1 MKNESF
7 ILRYDLSMS
16 AGKSD
21 LAEIMIYSDIVS
33 WKWNENDPEM
43 TAADFDKLLKDA
55 KAKGAT
61 KLRLRIN
68 SPGGAVYQAVAMRTM
83 LMNADFEEMTVSIE
97 GLCASAAT
105 LLCCVPGAR
114 VSISEGSE
122 YMIHNPST
130 VAWGTAAYFE
140 KTAERL
146 RRMEGEF
153 AAIYA
158 KRSGKS
164 EEDIRRMMDEE
175 SWMTAKDAVENGFC
189 DELIDGEEI
198 AACASEEQMDAM
210 RRMYARIPEA
220 VCVARTGRK
229 EEVSNAGE
237 PSAAENKQNPMKED
251 ETGMDGKEIKDI
263 TMQELEAQNPA
274 LVSEVIA
281 KERER
286 VQEIDDLTPAGYEKM
301 AADAKANGTSAA
313 DYLKMIVKAQK
324 EKGTAYMS
332 SRREETKAAAEV
344 KGGDAGDNDKGKSKE
359 DEVEAFAGEVADMVK
374 GMASGEGGMY

>member
-1 MKNESF
+1 MKNHEQF
-7 ILRYDLSMS
+7 MLRYDLQMD
-16 AGKSD
+16 AGSD
-21 LAEIMIYSDIVS
+21 RAEIMVYGQIVNYKYDEKS
-33 WKWNENDPEM
+33 SAV
-43 TAADFDKLLKDA
+43 TASDFDKLLKEA
-55 KAKGAT
+55 AGKGAK
-61 KLRLRIN
+61 KLHIRIN
-68 SPGGAVYQAVAMRTM
+68 SPGGNVWQAVAMRTM
-83 LMNADFEEMTVSIE
+83 LMTSKFDEVSVSIE

-105 LLCCVPGAR
+105 LLCCLPSIR
-114 VSISEGSE
+114 VAIAEGSE
-122 YMIHNPST
+122 FMIHNPSSI
-130 VAWGTAAYFE
+130 AFGTAAE
-140 KTAERL
+140 MRKEAD
-146 RRMEGEF
+146 RMEKMEGDVRE
-153 AAIYA
+153 IYA
-158 KRSGKS
+158 GRSGKGVD
-164 EEDIRRMMDEE
+164 EIKDMMDAET
-175 SWMTAKDAVENGFC
+175 WMTAREAVDAGFC
-189 DELIDGEEI
+189 DEVLEAAQI

-237 PSAAENKQNPMKED
+237 VPAAENKQNPMKED

-332 SRREETKAAAEV
+332 SRKEETKAAAEV
-344 KGGDAGDNDKGKSKE
+344 KGGDAGDNDEGKSKE
-359 DEVEAFAGEVADMVK
+359 DEVKAFAGEVADMVK